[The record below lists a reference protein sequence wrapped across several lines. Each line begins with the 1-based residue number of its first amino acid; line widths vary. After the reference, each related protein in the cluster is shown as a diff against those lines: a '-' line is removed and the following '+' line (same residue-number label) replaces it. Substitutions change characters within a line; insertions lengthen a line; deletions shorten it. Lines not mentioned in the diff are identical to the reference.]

1 MQLSV
6 ADLLLWHMKGAS
18 RLPCHYCRRAMWRSP
33 DVNMGVSMLEW
44 WKLSSS
50 DRQEGLMFKLL
61 LPWKQTLVL
70 GGSSSY
76 CGSECK
82 WMLLVKGNDHF
93 WYMCTDMMMLWS
105 SVLLN
110 WSDPWHSPS
119 QKKSGSVWK
128 HWSCCVAFWKHCPMI
143 GNLHMHCT
151 CDSNI
156 KKPIFYH
163 IFMFMLSDHST
174 FIDRGVS
181 VQSPRNYC

>member
-119 QKKSGSVWK
+119 QKEWISLKTLVLL
-128 HWSCCVAFWKHCPMI
+128 CCVLK
-143 GNLHMHCT
+143 T
-151 CDSNI
+151 
-156 KKPIFYH
+156 
-163 IFMFMLSDHST
+163 LSY
-174 FIDRGVS
+174 DR
-181 VQSPRNYC
+181 QSSHALYLWQQH